1 MNLTRMRALTL
12 GAAALGVGALVAT
25 RWAKS
30 RTGPTTLQRFVRGP
44 VGRLFIDDG
53 GEGGLPV
60 LFVHSFAGSVAH
72 WQTQLAQL
80 RKERRAIAMDMRGHG
95 QSAEPVNDDYRIEQL
110 ARDIAAVADRLHLD
124 RFVLVGH
131 SMGGQAAA
139 AYAGEHPD
147 RLAGLVLVGTPGR
160 IAAEQ
165 SQQIIDSLHHDY
177 DKVMGSYW
185 GSLLKGAK
193 PEVRQ
198 QLKHDMLAVQRDPS
212 MAMIQA
218 GFHFDPV
225 PALKRFEG
233 PVLLIDTPHGDGPG
247 ALHTLLP
254 QLDRHL
260 MSGTSHWPQLDKPRL
275 FNKALDGFL
284 ADLG

>member
-1 MNLTRMRALTL
+1 MNLTRIRALTL

-25 RWAKS
+25 RWAKTRS
-30 RTGPTTLQRFVRGP
+30 SPSTLQRFVRGP

-60 LFVHSFAGSVAH
+60 LFVHSYAGSSSH
-72 WQTQLAQL
+72 WQAQLAAL

-95 QSAEPVNDDYRIEQL
+95 QSAASVTDDYRIEQL
-110 ARDIAAVADRLHLD
+110 ARDIAAVADRLHLP

-131 SMGGQAAA
+131 SMGGSAAA

-160 IAAEQ
+160 TAPEE
-165 SQQIIDSLHHDY
+165 SQQIVDSLHQDY
-177 DKVMGSYW
+177 EKVMAGY
-185 GSLLKGAK
+185 GASLLKGAR

-198 QLKHDMLAVQRDPS
+198 QLKRELNDFDPDAS
-212 MAMIQA
+212 LAMIQA
-218 GFHFDPV
+218 TFHFDPV
-225 PALKRFEG
+225 PALQRFDG

-247 ALHTLLP
+247 ALHSLLP
-254 QLDRHL
+254 QLDRHV
-260 MSGTSHWPQLDKPRL
+260 MNGTSHWPQLDKPRL

-284 ADLG
+284 ADLA

>member
-1 MNLTRMRALTL
+1 MNMTRMRALTL

-25 RWAKS
+25 QWAKA
-30 RTGPTTLQRFVRGP
+30 RNAPTTQQRFVRGP
-44 VGRLFIDDG
+44 AGRLFIDDG

-60 LFVHSFAGSVAH
+60 LFVHSFAGSSSH
-72 WQTQLAQL
+72 WQAQLAPL

-95 QSAEPVNDDYRIEQL
+95 QSAASVTDDYRVEQL
-110 ARDIAAVADRLHLD
+110 ARDIAAVADRLHLQ

-131 SMGGQAAA
+131 SLGGAAAA
-139 AYAGEHPD
+139 AYAGEHPE

-160 IAAEQ
+160 TAPEQ
-165 SQQIIDSLHHDY
+165 AQQIIESLHQDY
-177 DKVMGSYW
+177 DKVMANYGA
-185 GSLLKGAK
+185 SLLKGAK

-198 QLKHDMLAVQRDPS
+198 RLKQDLNEVDRDAS
-212 MAMIQA
+212 IAMVQA

-225 PALKRFEG
+225 PALQHFEG

-247 ALHTLLP
+247 ALHELLP

-284 ADLG
+284 ADLA